1 MIENQG
7 FRITEEGLEIPNG
20 VALKMAVPI
29 ELVPHCPKCGDPM
42 SMNLRYDNTFVE
54 DEGWRKA
61 TQRYEDFLRHH
72 EGLHILFLDW
82 GVGGNTPGIIKYPFW
97 QMTYQNPKAVYACVN
112 LSEAYCPKEI
122 QK

>member
-7 FRITEEGLEIPNG
+7 FRIAKEGLEIPNG

-54 DEGWRKA
+54 NEGWRKA
-61 TQRYEDFLRHH
+61 TQRYEDFLRRH
-72 EGLHILFLDW
+72 EGLHILFLDL
-82 GVGGNTPGIIKYPFW
+82 GVFKSHHCTKFTFIIL
-97 QMTYQNPKAVYACVN
+97 ASHDSSLN
-112 LSEAYCPKEI
+112 LHLLFPNNH
-122 QK
+122 